1 MLAIFNVSE
10 IRDLDLIEQ
19 HGFDEFWNNNGAL
32 WFRPHMLCND
42 KCEMFHW
49 LTFTLGL
56 KGKCVIIP
64 HINLPILCIEDS
76 SKVASLTKFWGI
88 IIAKFYGPHEG
99 IVCLFSSLGS
109 FDCKETMVRYVNED
123 DTSITI
129 TKVLVWCCTPTLP
142 SCEVCYKTIANF
154 D

>member
-1 MLAIFNVSE
+1 VLAIFNVSE

-56 KGKCVIIP
+56 KGKCVI
-64 HINLPILCIEDS
+64 
-76 SKVASLTKFWGI
+76 
-88 IIAKFYGPHEG
+88 
-99 IVCLFSSLGS
+99 
-109 FDCKETMVRYVNED
+109 RYVNED